1 MKKNPIDVLIKLSI
15 ILIAFFIFLTSFSYT
30 VLKNSNN
37 NNKTTE
43 NISNQANYTNDTSNY
58 DIEKNDI
65 IEEDV
70 NIKKISLVAIGDI
83 MCHNSQFK
91 DAYKDGKYDFSY
103 VFTDIKQ
110 YIENGDI
117 AIGNLET
124 TFAGSAKGY
133 SGYPQFNTPEELAY
147 NLKDLGIDVLT
158 TTNNHCLDTGYN
170 GLESTLNFLDKADI
184 AHTGTSRSPE
194 EQNTILFKDVNG
206 IKIAILAYTYGT
218 NGIPIPK
225 GKEYCVNL
233 INKDFILSQL
243 NLAKQENPDIICVS
257 MHWGIEYQRQA
268 NDEQK
273 DLTDFLFNN
282 GVDIILGSHP
292 HVLQPFEKREITLE
306 DGTKKDCFVI
316 YSLGNFMAAQN
327 KDNTRNSIILNLDI
341 TKHEDTKQ
349 ISIDNISYI
358 PIYMYSYP
366 TYSNY
371 KVLDINKTLSQYN
384 NGEAPLPNNPSLI
397 LKNELQSITNLLG
410 K

>member
-37 NNKTTE
+37 NNKTIE

-170 GLESTLNFLDKADI
+170 GLESTLNFLDEAKI
-184 AHTGTSRSPE
+184 SHTGTSRSPE

-243 NLAKQENPDIICVS
+243 NLA
-257 MHWGIEYQRQA
+257 
-268 NDEQK
+268 
-273 DLTDFLFNN
+273 
-282 GVDIILGSHP
+282 
-292 HVLQPFEKREITLE
+292 
-306 DGTKKDCFVI
+306 
-316 YSLGNFMAAQN
+316 
-327 KDNTRNSIILNLDI
+327 
-341 TKHEDTKQ
+341 
-349 ISIDNISYI
+349 
-358 PIYMYSYP
+358 
-366 TYSNY
+366 
-371 KVLDINKTLSQYN
+371 
-384 NGEAPLPNNPSLI
+384 
-397 LKNELQSITNLLG
+397 
-410 K
+410 